1 MRGLAF
7 LLLAKD
13 GSDSSYGPVD
23 EGVMG
28 GDIANHEAAVMIP
41 FAPAV
46 RIDDNRPIP
55 GI

>member
-1 MRGLAF
+1 MLGLAS
-7 LLLAKD
+7 LLLAED
-13 GSDSSYGPVD
+13 GSDGSYGPVD

-28 GDIANHEAAVMIP
+28 SAIANHEAAVMIP
-41 FAPAV
+41 FALAV